1 MQLQSLL
8 VCRRSEVVMDQPLV
22 LAEVADAVTLLT
34 LNHPEKR
41 NALSRAMLSCLRD
54 HLARLATNRGQRV
67 AILRA
72 AGPVFSSGHDLRE
85 LTGASPD
92 DAKSLFALCT
102 EVMLAIRRLPQ
113 PVIAQVQ
120 GLATAAGCQLVASCD
135 LVVAAAEASFAT
147 PGVKIGLFCT
157 TPGVALSRAV
167 SPKKALEM
175 LLTGSPISAAEA
187 ERYGLVNRVVPRER
201 LAEETLELAR
211 QIGAASGPVVAL
223 GKRAFYEQLP
233 LACSA
238 AYDVA
243 QPVIVE
249 NAQARDAQ
257 EGMRA
262 FLEKR
267 QPRWGC

>member
-1 MQLQSLL
+1 M
-8 VCRRSEVVMDQPLV
+8 
-22 LAEVADAVTLLT
+22 
-34 LNHPEKR
+34 
-41 NALSRAMLSCLRD
+41 
-54 HLARLATNRGQRV
+54 
-67 AILRA
+67 
-72 AGPVFSSGHDLRE
+72 
-85 LTGASPD
+85 
-92 DAKSLFALCT
+92 
-102 EVMLAIRRLPQ
+102 MLAIRRLPQ

-135 LVVAAAEASFAT
+135 PVVAAGEASFAT

-175 LLTGSPISAAEA
+175 LLTGTPISAAEA
-187 ERYGLVNRVVPRER
+187 ERCGLVNRVVPRER
-201 LAEETLELAR
+201 LAEETLQLAR
-211 QIGAASGPVVAL
+211 QIAAASGPVVTL

-243 QPVIVE
+243 QPVMVE

-267 QPRWGC
+267 QPRWEAAAE